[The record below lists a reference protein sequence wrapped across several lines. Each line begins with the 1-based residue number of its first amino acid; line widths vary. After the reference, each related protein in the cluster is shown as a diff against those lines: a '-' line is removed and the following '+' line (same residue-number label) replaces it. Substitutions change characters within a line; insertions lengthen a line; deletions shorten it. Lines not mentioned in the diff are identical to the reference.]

1 MVAVVERDVAVKHQ
15 VEHHAAVGR
24 LGEGHRALGLGEAG
38 VREGLSVETA
48 GELALETALGA
59 ARLVRESG
67 EHPAVLR
74 DRVTSP
80 GGTTI
85 AGLAALEQEG
95 FRAALLAAVR
105 AATARS
111 RELAGDS

>member
-1 MVAVVERDVAVKHQ
+1 MDPILPTAR
-15 VEHHAAVGR
+15 GR
-24 LGEGHRALGLGEAG
+24 RWRRTEAL
-38 VREGLSVETA
+38 R
-48 GELALETALGA
+48 
-59 ARLVRESG
+59 RLVRETA

-74 DRVTSP
+74 ERVSSP

-85 AGLAALEQEG
+85 AGLAALEQG
-95 FRAALLAAVR
+95 GLRAAVLEAVN